1 VKWNFFHLELQKF
14 HILTQIAN
22 LQAKMSKRL
31 YTKESKQRKETEE
44 ALAKEKENI
53 EKMKKQRD
61 EITEELRIALDKK
74 PLLENQIAETDQMVK
89 GLELRIT
96 SSLGLMERYKKESD
110 EMKIQC
116 GNALKEAQALRSKQG
131 EVLSTYMPHFF
142 SDFSYSEIKEATQN
156 FDPSLK
162 IGEGRYR
169 SIYKGLLRHTQVAIK
184 MLHHHSLQAPIE
196 FQHEVGW
203 FQ

>member
-1 VKWNFFHLELQKF
+1 MKWNFFHLELQKPY
-14 HILTQIAN
+14 ILTQIAH
-22 LQAKMSKRL
+22 LQAKVSRSL
-31 YTKESKQRKETEE
+31 CAKESKQRKEIEQT
-44 ALAKEKENI
+44 LAKEKEI
-53 EKMKKQRD
+53 LEKIKKQQD

-74 PLLENQIAETDQMVK
+74 SLLENQIAETDQMEK

-96 SSLGLMERYKKESD
+96 SALELMEKYNKESD
-110 EMKIQC
+110 ELKIER
-116 GNALKEAQALRSKQG
+116 GNALKEVQALRSKQG

-156 FDPSLK
+156 FDLSLK

-184 MLHHHSLQAPIE
+184 VLHHYSMEEPLG
-196 FQHEVGW
+196 FQREVGW
-203 FQ
+203 FK

>member
-1 VKWNFFHLELQKF
+1 MY
-14 HILTQIAN
+14 A
-22 LQAKMSKRL
+22 
-31 YTKESKQRKETEE
+31 KESKQRKEIQE
-44 ALAKEKENI
+44 ALAKEKEKL
-53 EKMKKQRD
+53 EKMKKKRD

-74 PLLENQIAETDQMVK
+74 SFLENQIAETEQMVK

-96 SSLGLMERYKKESD
+96 SALELMERYKRESD
-110 EMKIQC
+110 ELKIERD
-116 GNALKEAQALRSKQG
+116 NALKEVQALRSKQG
-131 EVLSTYMPHFF
+131 EVLSTYIPHF

-162 IGEGRYR
+162 IGEERYR

-184 MLHHHSLQAPIE
+184 MLHHHSLQEPLG
-196 FQHEVGW
+196 FQYEVGW

>member
-1 VKWNFFHLELQKF
+1 MKWNFFHLELQKL

-22 LQAKMSKRL
+22 LQAKMSKSL

-44 ALAKEKENI
+44 ALAKEKEQL

-61 EITEELRIALDKK
+61 EILEELRIALDKK
-74 PLLENQIAETDQMVK
+74 SLLEKQIAETDQMVK

-96 SSLGLMERYKKESD
+96 SSLELIERYKKESD
-110 EMKIQC
+110 EMKIQRD
-116 GNALKEAQALRSKQG
+116 NALKEAQALRSKQG

-184 MLHHHSLQAPIE
+184 MLHHHSSQEPIG
-196 FQHEVGW
+196 FQHEVEW